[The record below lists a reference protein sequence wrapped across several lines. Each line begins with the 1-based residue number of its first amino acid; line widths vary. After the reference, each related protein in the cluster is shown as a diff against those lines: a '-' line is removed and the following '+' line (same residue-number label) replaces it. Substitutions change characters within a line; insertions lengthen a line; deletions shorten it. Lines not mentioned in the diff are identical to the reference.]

1 MTRSF
6 CGTSDRLRAM
16 REKAHHLLQRELG
29 HSKTDSAVSHSRW
42 RIQSKRDRRHQCH
55 QYPHAS
61 GCSMR
66 C

>member
-29 HSKTDSAVSHSRW
+29 HSKTDIAQH
-42 RIQSKRDRRHQCH
+42 RIHDTK
-55 QYPHAS
+55 
-61 GCSMR
+61 
-66 C
+66 